1 MYIGRNGHDKRNTNN
16 GDILIVYPLY
26 LFSRAKF
33 FKNFFKKVLT
43 NVKNESIII
52 DVRNKRTRK
61 RRVKYEFEKII

>member
-26 LFSRAKF
+26 LFSRSKF